1 MKIQVAKSEC
11 YRVLASQGTALTVA
25 ISSTAKPIADDVT
38 RDIIG
43 DVQEVVGLDALDWT
57 GMLALMEMVVMSLPI
72 LRILMVSV
80 HPKYTRVDGGL
91 DSRARTLIGL
101 QLQPRLRDPQT
112 KHRPPIRRKT
122 HQEQVSL

>member
-43 DVQEVVGLDALDWT
+43 DVQEVVGLDALDCLLTCSLPLVVMWSGT

-80 HPKYTRVDGGL
+80 HPKYTRVD
-91 DSRARTLIGL
+91 
-101 QLQPRLRDPQT
+101 
-112 KHRPPIRRKT
+112 
-122 HQEQVSL
+122 